1 MNIRF
6 LDSDLY
12 LHRQLGDLQ
21 MINNIKKI
29 VNKQSIIQLTLI
41 KVTLSIFAF
50 LITFIALYGE
60 NYWEKMQLKR
70 NYDLVS
76 TIYNVKSEI
85 QSQIYYIEK
94 LKSDKTLSVSQKE
107 AEIKNII
114 KPIISN
120 SHYTLGFYDI
130 RLDLS
135 MNSDLVSNFN
145 FEEFSTSIKSDN
157 ISITPLENNNILI
170 HIPISYQGKRVGYV
184 WSYSNN
190 SSFVVNSFYDITGIL
205 ISILSL
211 ALLLIIIIRKYFNI
225 IKLYLDRFSR
235 LIIENDYK
243 QDDILS
249 KLPELEPVLS
259 RITYFTDNLK
269 QVNQELESSK
279 LKITKIME
287 GISDGF
293 FALDRDW
300 QFTFVNQETKKII
313 NKENTELQ
321 GRSISEVFPQVIGS
335 LTYDK
340 MQEAMSHNEPIHWED
355 EGFIGP
361 SQNYEYHAYPFK
373 EGLTVFFRDITELKR
388 QQQEL
393 DRLERLN
400 LIGQLAAGISHE
412 IRNPLTTV
420 KGFLQL
426 FKSKPRYTEDK
437 ELMDLMISEI
447 DRANAI
453 ITDFLSL
460 AKVSLDNNKLQNIN
474 ETINK
479 LFPMLQADA
488 FNSNKEV
495 VLDLNSLPDIMINE
509 NEIKQL
515 ILNLVRNGLE
525 VTAEQGSVI
534 ISTYL
539 IKDKVVLAVKDQG
552 SGIPQEIQE
561 KIGTP
566 FFTTKESGTGLGV
579 AISIG
584 IAQRH
589 EAVFEFETGNNGTVF
604 RTIFPTLEDVNM
616 LA

>member
-1 MNIRF
+1 
-6 LDSDLY
+6 
-12 LHRQLGDLQ
+12 
-21 MINNIKKI
+21 MINNIKNI

-50 LITFIALYGE
+50 LIAFTALYGE
-60 NYWEKMQLKR
+60 NYWERIQLKQ
-70 NYDLVS
+70 NYGLLAN
-76 TIYNVKSEI
+76 TYNMQSEI
-85 QSQIYYIEK
+85 QSQIKYIEE
-94 LKSDKTLSVSQKE
+94 LKSDNRLSMSQKKLE
-107 AEIKNII
+107 TKNII
-114 KPIISN
+114 LPIIGN
-120 SHYTLGFYDI
+120 NDYPVVYCDLN
-130 RLDLS
+130 LDLS
-135 MNSDLVSNFN
+135 INNNLVSEFN
-145 FEEFSTSIKSDN
+145 WNKY
-157 ISITPLENNNILI
+157 ISIIEPENVGIIPLKNNNILI
-170 HIPISYQGKRVGYV
+170 YLPIFHQGQRVGYIC
-184 WSYSNN
+184 SYSYN
-190 SSFVVNSFYDITGIL
+190 SNRVVNSYYDISSL
-205 ISILSL
+205 IIVILSL
-211 ALLLIIIIRKYFNI
+211 SLLIIIILSKHFKR
-225 IKLYLDRFSR
+225 IKLHLDRFSR

-243 QDDILS
+243 ENDILS
-249 KLPELEPVLS
+249 KLPELEPVLN

-269 QVNQELESSK
+269 QVNQELEASK

-300 QFTFVNQETKKII
+300 QFTFVNEETKKII
-313 NKENTELQ
+313 NKENTEIQ
-321 GRSISEVFPQVIGS
+321 GRSISEVFPRVIGS

-340 MQEAMSHNEPIHWED
+340 IQEAMSHNEAVHWED
-355 EGFIGP
+355 EGFLNP
-361 SQNYEYHAYPFK
+361 SLNYEYHAYPFK
-373 EGLTVFFRDITELKR
+373 EGLTVFFRDITESKR

-426 FKSKPRYTEDK
+426 FESKPRYTEDK

-447 DRANAI
+447 DRANSI

-474 ETINK
+474 ATINK

-495 VLDLNSLPDIMINE
+495 VLDLNVLPNIAINE

-539 IKDKVVLAVKDQG
+539 KEDKVVLAIKDQG
-552 SGIPQEIQE
+552 PGIPQEIQE

-566 FFTTKESGTGLGV
+566 FFTTKESGTGLGL

-589 EAVFEFETGNNGTVF
+589 QAVFEFETGNNGTIF
-604 RTIFPTLEDVNM
+604 RTIFPTLED
-616 LA
+616 LTF